1 MKITKQ
7 QSGDILVVGVSG
19 ELDHHSSALLKSEI
33 GAELDK
39 GGVRHII
46 LDLRELTFM
55 DSSGLGVL
63 LGRYKEL
70 GKWQGKMLAFGLQ
83 PVVEKMFRLTGLN
96 QLIPVHPDLASCYK
110 ALGV

>member
-1 MKITKQ
+1 MQMEIEAA
-7 QSGDILVVGVSG
+7 GDRLTARIKG
-19 ELDHHSSALLKSEI
+19 ELDHHSAAQARAQLDALLTDERI
-33 GAELDK
+33 REL
-39 GGVRHII
+39 RI
-46 LDLRELTFM
+46 DLRGLTFM

>member
-46 LDLRELTFM
+46 LDLRELTFY
-55 DSSGLGVL
+55 GQLQPGRIL

-83 PVVEKMFRLTGLN
+83 PVVEKMFRLTG
-96 QLIPVHPDLASCYK
+96 P
-110 ALGV
+110 